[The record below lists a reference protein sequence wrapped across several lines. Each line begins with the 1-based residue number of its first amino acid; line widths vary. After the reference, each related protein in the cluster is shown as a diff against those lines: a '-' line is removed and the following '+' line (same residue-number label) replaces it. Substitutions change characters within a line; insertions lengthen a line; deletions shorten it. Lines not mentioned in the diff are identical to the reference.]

1 MSGKMGMIMT
11 SGYQQGP
18 VKSGSGIANGIA
30 TGIANGIANGSGF
43 TVRSG
48 LMVSSN
54 FRKSAL
60 VMDLYE
66 LAKSES
72 CGSCK

>member
-18 VKSGSGIANGIA
+18 AKSGSGV
-30 TGIANGIANGSGF
+30 

-54 FRKSAL
+54 FRKAAL
-60 VMDLYE
+60 VMDLYG

>member
-18 VKSGSGIANGIA
+18 AKSGSG
-30 TGIANGIANGSGF
+30 SGV

-54 FRKSAL
+54 FRKAAL
-60 VMDLYE
+60 VMDLYG

>member
-18 VKSGSGIANGIA
+18 AKSGSG
-30 TGIANGIANGSGF
+30 SGA

-54 FRKSAL
+54 FRKAAL
-60 VMDLYE
+60 VMDLYG

>member
-1 MSGKMGMIMT
+1 MGMIMT

-18 VKSGSGIANGIA
+18 AKSGSGSGSGIAS
-30 TGIANGIANGSGF
+30 GSGV

-54 FRKSAL
+54 FRKAAL
-60 VMDLYE
+60 VMDLYG

>member
-1 MSGKMGMIMT
+1 MGMIMT

-18 VKSGSGIANGIA
+18 AKSGSGSGIAS
-30 TGIANGIANGSGF
+30 GSGV
-43 TVRSG
+43 TVRTG
-48 LMVSSN
+48 LIVSSN
-54 FRKSAL
+54 FRKAAL
-60 VMDLYE
+60 VMDLYG

>member
-18 VKSGSGIANGIA
+18 AKSGSGSRSGSGIAS
-30 TGIANGIANGSGF
+30 GSGV

-54 FRKSAL
+54 FRKAAL
-60 VMDLYE
+60 VMDLYG

>member
-1 MSGKMGMIMT
+1 MGMIMT

-18 VKSGSGIANGIA
+18 AKSGSG
-30 TGIANGIANGSGF
+30 SGV

-54 FRKSAL
+54 FRKAAL
-60 VMDLYE
+60 VMDLYG

>member
-18 VKSGSGIANGIA
+18 AKSGSG
-30 TGIANGIANGSGF
+30 SGGGV

-54 FRKSAL
+54 FRKAAL
-60 VMDLYE
+60 VMDLYG

>member
-18 VKSGSGIANGIA
+18 AKSGSGS
-30 TGIANGIANGSGF
+30 GSGSGA

-54 FRKSAL
+54 FRKAAL

>member
-1 MSGKMGMIMT
+1 MGMIMT

-18 VKSGSGIANGIA
+18 AKSGSGSRSGSGSGIAS
-30 TGIANGIANGSGF
+30 GSGV

-54 FRKSAL
+54 FRKAAL
-60 VMDLYE
+60 VMDLYG